1 MEPGAA
7 LPPEIYRLDAHRLP
21 LAKGRARRRTSLGLA
36 LASGI
41 AAGLLAIDAPSFRAA
56 LDTALAVA
64 AVLAVVAP
72 YALWA
77 AGRRVRR
84 SWNAFELGIGP
95 SSLRLAAPGVKA
107 TTFTYPKLITYTE
120 QWLHLPSGYLQIKA
134 VEGLRPAERLVEAG
148 DRDGVFHASEATLI
162 SRSCE
167 VKKMSGS
174 SDHIPRRATEADS

>member
-1 MEPGAA
+1 MELDRGAA

-21 LAKGRARRRTSLGLA
+21 LAKGRARRRTSFGLA

-64 AVLAVVAP
+64 AILAVVAP

-95 SSLRLAAPGVKA
+95 SSLRLAAPGVPR
-107 TTFTYPKLITYTE
+107 TTVMRAEVVKV
-120 QWLHLPSGYLQIKA
+120 
-134 VEGLRPAERLVEAG
+134 VER
-148 DRDGVFHASEATLI
+148 
-162 SRSCE
+162 
-167 VKKMSGS
+167 GS
-174 SDHIPRRATEADS
+174 SLTVRSAAGGRAARIPADIEAYGDVRARLA